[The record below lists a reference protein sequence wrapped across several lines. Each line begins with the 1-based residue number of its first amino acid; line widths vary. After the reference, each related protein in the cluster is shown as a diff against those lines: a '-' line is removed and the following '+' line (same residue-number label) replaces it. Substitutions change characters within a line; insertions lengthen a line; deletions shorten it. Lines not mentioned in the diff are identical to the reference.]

1 MYTYSMDLQWNV
13 TLFVIKRLINIC
25 TQHFIRSHLPMH
37 HSLMH
42 PCHDVDA
49 NIRLNKKDCVNY

>member
-25 TQHFIRSHLPMH
+25 TQHFILSHLPMH

-42 PCHDVDA
+42 LCHYIKA
-49 NIRLNKKDCVNY
+49 NIGQYMND